1 MAKKPTYEEL
11 EKKCKKLMK
20 KALARKKAEKALY
33 ESEERYRLLIE
44 NIPSVTWISS
54 EHGETTFISPNI
66 EWVYGFKAEEIYEK
80 GEELWFKRIHP
91 DDIKQIQKS
100 FIKMFN
106 EGEKFD
112 VEYRIKNK
120 DGEWIWLHDTALRT
134 HEIDNVR
141 YAYGVFS
148 DITERKNAEIALTR
162 EKEFTDTALNA
173 QLDTFF
179 LFDPAAGKALR

>member
-11 EKKCKKLMK
+11 EKKSKKLK
-20 KALARKKAEKALY
+20 KEALARKQAEEALH
-33 ESEERYRLLIE
+33 ESEKKYRHLFE
-44 NIPSVTWISS
+44 NIPSVTWITS
-54 EHGETTFISPNI
+54 EHGKTTFISPNV

-91 DDIKQIQKS
+91 DDRKQVRES
-100 FIKMFN
+100 FIKMFDK
-106 EGEKFD
+106 GEKFD

-120 DGEWIWLHDTALRT
+120 NGEWIWLRDTALRT

-148 DITERKNAEIALTR
+148 DRKARFHIKHPAYCLYLT
-162 EKEFTDTALNA
+162 AC
-173 QLDTFF
+173 
-179 LFDPAAGKALR
+179 